1 MAPNPKVA
9 KACKAMKD
17 MGISQE
23 TGKAVLKRLLKLYD
37 NKWNL
42 IEDEN
47 YRVLL
52 DSVFEYEE
60 AKVQYLCSYTIY
72 FFLKTKGKRNKSC
85 NLFIQRHFIFCLYQC
100 FLPLTFN

>member
-9 KACKAMKD
+9 KACKRMKD

-60 AKVQYLCSYTIY
+60 AKVLYLCSLIY
-72 FFLKTKGKRNKSC
+72 NLLFLKNKSC
-85 NLFIQRHFIFCLYQC
+85 ILFIQRHFMFCLY
-100 FLPLTFN
+100 